1 LTLEAANGRTKPPR
15 GSQSSE
21 PKQEGEIM
29 GMDVFGNNPTSEAGR
44 YFGRNVWG
52 WRPLAE
58 LVTELCPEETA
69 ACEQWQSNDGDG
81 LDAAESEKLA
91 MRLCGLLESG
101 AVKAYCTNHA
111 ARLAKLPDEA
121 CLRCKG
127 TGFRVSNPD
136 IPCLQCGGS
145 GKVAA
150 FDRAYSVDEEDV
162 KEFAAFL
169 KACGGFAIC

>member
-1 LTLEAANGRTKPPR
+1 
-15 GSQSSE
+15 
-21 PKQEGEIM
+21 M
-29 GMDVFGNNPTSEAGR
+29 GMDIFGSNPTSEEGR
-44 YFGRNVWG
+44 YFRRNVWT

-69 ACEQWQSNDGDG
+69 ACELWQSNDGDG

-101 AVKAYCTNHA
+101 AVEAYCTLRD
-111 ARLAKLPDEA
+111 ARVAKLPDKA
-121 CLRCKG
+121 CQRCEG
-127 TGFRVSNPD
+127 TGFRVSSPD
-136 IPCLQCGGS
+136 IPCLQCAGM

-150 FDRAYSVDEEDV
+150 FERAYSVDEVDV
-162 KEFAAFL
+162 EEFAAFL